1 MFIKSVMGLILNL
14 QSYCI
19 TNFLV
24 ATSNLPSNQK
34 IFVYYMKKYYNI
46 PYNGSENSR
55 KVGTVH
61 NFISRKEEKMASAK
75 LSSPPT
81 WPLLWPQ

>member
-1 MFIKSVMGLILNL
+1 MFIKNVMGLILNL
-14 QSYCI
+14 QSDYV
-19 TNFLV
+19 TYFFV
-24 ATSNLPSNQK
+24 ATSNLPSNHKGFIQT
-34 IFVYYMKKYYNI
+34 KKYYNFL
-46 PYNGSENSR
+46 YKGSEDSG

>member
-1 MFIKSVMGLILNL
+1 MGLILNL
-14 QSYCI
+14 QSDYVI
-19 TNFLV
+19 YFFV
-24 ATSNLPSNQK
+24 ATYIKSNHKYFIQTKN
-34 IFVYYMKKYYNI
+34 YYNLL
-46 PYNGSENSR
+46 YQGSEDSG

-75 LSSPPT
+75 LSSPPPT